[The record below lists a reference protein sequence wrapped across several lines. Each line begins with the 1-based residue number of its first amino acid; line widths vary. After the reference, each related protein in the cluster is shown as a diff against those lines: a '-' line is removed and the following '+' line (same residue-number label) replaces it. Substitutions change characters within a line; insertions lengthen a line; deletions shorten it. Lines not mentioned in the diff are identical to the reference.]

1 MRDLISAK
9 DDMFVLQQR
18 RAQEV
23 SEGVV
28 FLVERKDGAIG
39 LARVRFH
46 RHFRFA
52 ILEEEEFEAGGVSG
66 GGGGSC
72 RGWLGGTGLAR
83 SWLREGVELAELS
96 ETVGWMGV
104 GFLWLVREAGGG

>member
-9 DDMFVLQQR
+9 DDVFVLQQR

-23 SEGVV
+23 SERVV
-28 FLVERKDGAIG
+28 FLVERKDRAIR
-39 LARVRFH
+39 LARVRLH
-46 RHFRFA
+46 GHFRFA

-66 GGGGSC
+66 GGAGSC
-72 RGWLGGTGLAR
+72 GGWLGGTGLAR
-83 SWLREGVELAELS
+83 SWLREGVELTELS

-104 GFLWLVREAGGG
+104 GFL